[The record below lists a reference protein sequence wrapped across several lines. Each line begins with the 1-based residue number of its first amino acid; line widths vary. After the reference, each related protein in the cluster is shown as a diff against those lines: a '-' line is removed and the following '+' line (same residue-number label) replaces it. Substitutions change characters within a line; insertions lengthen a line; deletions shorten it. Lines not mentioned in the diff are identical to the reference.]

1 MRSSKKFD
9 YIVIGGG
16 IVGLSTALK
25 LQEANKKVLILE
37 KEKDVALHQS
47 GRNSGVLHS
56 GIYYKP
62 NSFKSNLCIRGREL
76 MLEFLNLKKI
86 PYRLEGKIV
95 VDEDIH
101 KIESL
106 YERAK
111 SLEMNGVE
119 VIKDSALIDKEPNS
133 KILQGLFVPQAGV
146 VDYKVVTEMMA
157 LTFKESGGEIEY
169 FQEIIDIKDE
179 QDSKLVSSKKQT
191 FAGDFLINCAGLF
204 SDKVAKLDGLNPK
217 VQIIP
222 FRGEYYEIVNQK
234 TDLLNNMIYPIA
246 DPDLPFLGIHLTKT
260 VDGRIEVGPNAV
272 LAFSRE
278 GYSWSKF
285 NLFQTLETVTYKGM
299 VKLGGRYFK
308 TGISEMYRSLNKTAF
323 VKEVN
328 KLLPGI
334 QANDLVQRPSGVRAQ
349 AVSEKGDLLDD
360 FLFEEGTQSLHV
372 LNAPSPA
379 ATASLAIGEYI
390 ASKVLS

>member
-1 MRSSKKFD
+1 VRSSKKYD

-25 LQEANKKVLILE
+25 LQEANKKILILE
-37 KEKDVALHQS
+37 KESGVGLHQS

-62 NSFKSNLCIRGREL
+62 DSFKSNLCIRGREL
-76 MLEFLNLKKI
+76 MLEFLESNNI

-95 VDEDIH
+95 VDENIQ

-106 YERAK
+106 FERSKLLAM
-111 SLEMNGVE
+111 SGVQVLE
-119 VIKDSALIDKEPNS
+119 KDALIDKEPNS

-146 VDYKVVTEMMA
+146 VDYKIVTEMMVDI
-157 LTFKESGGEIEY
+157 FRNKGGDVEY
-169 FQEIIDIKDE
+169 FQEIVNITE
-179 QDSKLVSSKKQT
+179 NNDSKLVSSKKET
-191 FAGDFLINCAGLF
+191 FTGDFLINCAGLF

-217 VQIIP
+217 VKIIP
-222 FRGEYYEIVNQK
+222 FRGEYYEIINEK
-234 TDLLNNMIYPIA
+234 SHLLNNMIYPIA
-246 DPDLPFLGIHLTKT
+246 DPELPFLGIHLTKT
-260 VDGRIEVGPNAV
+260 VDGRIEAGPNAV

-278 GYSWSKF
+278 GYSWTKF
-285 NLFQTLETVTYKGM
+285 NLFETLETITYKGM
-299 VKLGGRYFK
+299 VKLGRKYFK
-308 TGISEMYRSLNKTAF
+308 TGIDEMYRSLNKAAF
-323 VKEVN
+323 VQEVK

-334 QANDLVQRPSGVRAQ
+334 ESEDLVQRPAGVRAQ
-349 AVSEKGDLLDD
+349 AVSDDGSLLDD
-360 FLFEEGTQSLHV
+360 FLFEEGYKSLHV

-390 ASKVLS
+390 ASKVLN

>member
-9 YIVIGGG
+9 FIVIGGG

-285 NLFQTLETVTYKGM
+285 NLFQTLETITYKGM

>member
-285 NLFQTLETVTYKGM
+285 NLFQTFETITYKGM

>member
-1 MRSSKKFD
+1 MRSSNKYD

-25 LQEANKKVLILE
+25 LQEANKRVLILE
-37 KEKDVALHQS
+37 KEKTVGLHQS

-76 MLEFLNLKKI
+76 MLEFLESKNI
-86 PYRLEGKIV
+86 PHRVEGKIV
-95 VDEDIH
+95 VDEDST
-101 KIESL
+101 KIGAL
-106 YERAK
+106 YERSK
-111 SLEMNGVE
+111 LLDMVGVE
-119 VIKDSALIDKEPNS
+119 ILEKGSLSEKEPNS

-146 VDYKVVTEMMA
+146 VDYKKVTTSMVEIFIENGGVV
-157 LTFKESGGEIEY
+157 EY
-169 FQEIIDIKDE
+169 FQEIINISEDK
-179 QDSKLVSSKKQT
+179 DSKLVSSKKET

-204 SDKVAKLDGLNPK
+204 SDKVAKLDGLNPNVK
-217 VQIIP
+217 IIP
-222 FRGEYYEIVNQK
+222 FRGEYYEIINK
-234 TDLLNNMIYPIA
+234 KSHLLINMIYPIA

-260 VDGRIEVGPNAV
+260 VDGRIEAGPNAV

-278 GYSWSKF
+278 GYSWTKF
-285 NLFQTLETVTYKGM
+285 DLVQTLETITYKGM
-299 VKLGGRYFK
+299 VKLGRKYFK
-308 TGISEMYRSLNKTAF
+308 TGIDEMYRSLNKSAF

-334 QANDLVQRPSGVRAQ
+334 ESDDLVQRPAGVRAQ
-349 AVSEKGDLLDD
+349 AVSDDGSLLDD
-360 FLFEEGTQSLHV
+360 FLFDEGNRSLHV

-390 ASKVLS
+390 ASKVLN

>member
-111 SLEMNGVE
+111 SLEMKGVE

-204 SDKVAKLDGLNPK
+204 SDKVAKLDGLNQK

-234 TDLLNNMIYPIA
+234 THLLNNMIYPIA

-285 NLFQTLETVTYKGM
+285 NLFQTLETITYKGM

-334 QANDLVQRPSGVRAQ
+334 QANDLLQRPSGVRAQ

-379 ATASLAIGEYI
+379 ATASLAIGEHI